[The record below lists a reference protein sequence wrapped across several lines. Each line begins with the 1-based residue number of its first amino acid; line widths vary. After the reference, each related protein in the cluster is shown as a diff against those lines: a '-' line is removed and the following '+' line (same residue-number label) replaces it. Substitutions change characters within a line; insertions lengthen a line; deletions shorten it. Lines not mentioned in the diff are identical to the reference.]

1 MPQLGLGLGLQRA
14 NRALFRGL
22 LDQYGGAAA
31 AYSLRALSSGWL
43 AGDVVE
49 VRPSHGAASQSFTA
63 SQITSGAMLDFVN
76 SGTADL
82 YGNRMYF
89 DGVDDSIDIPSVTL
103 SGDFTLKFSMPRLG
117 NTGMFFSDTGAAGGT
132 RLYMSTGSIR
142 WTGESN
148 TTDGIF
154 HGSTAD
160 ILVMELIR
168 VGSTISLYTNGI
180 LSGTATDSQTFII
193 NSIGEIRSDGGAIPA
208 YNGTIWDVE
217 VDGVTYTGGGVD
229 ASDWNGITPNGSPA
243 LFTGQN
249 YDGFVSTE
257 YDQSGATVRDGTQIT
272 TTEQIKIVDAGAV
285 VLDGNGNTST
295 LWDGID
301 DDLDVLAGFA
311 GLTAANVYAV
321 TDNAGVVTLSTLTAQ
336 DISLATNLSTI
347 LTSLT
352 YDKVTALVIYP
363 DATDQAG
370 IEAALSDLFE

>member
-1 MPQLGLGLGLQRA
+1 MLLPTITPTLRGTLNATMGAGVG
-14 NRALFRGL
+14 FRGL

-49 VRPSHGAASQSFTA
+49 VRRSSDSTSEGFTA
-63 SQITSGAMLDFVN
+63 SQVAGGQMLDWVN
-76 SGTADL
+76 
-82 YGNRMYF
+82 
-89 DGVDDSIDIPSVTL
+89 
-103 SGDFTLKFSMPRLG
+103 
-117 NTGMFFSDTGAAGGT
+117 
-132 RLYMSTGSIR
+132 
-142 WTGESN
+142 E
-148 TTDGIF
+148 
-154 HGSTAD
+154 
-160 ILVMELIR
+160 
-168 VGSTISLYTNGI
+168 
-180 LSGTATDSQTFII
+180 
-193 NSIGEIRSDGGAIPA
+193 EI
-208 YNGTIWDVE
+208 
-217 VDGVTYTGGGVD
+217 VTYTSNFATNDGWAGINGTLSSNESIGGESPVAKFMVDTSSGQRRMQKTFLTTGVEYRITGEVYIPASNDVLATIIVQDTGLGINVTLPAPTVDTWTAFSTEGTALGTTLSLRAVGGAD
-229 ASDWNGITPNGSPA
+229 AGGDDYFAVRNVQSTIILA
-243 LFTGQN
+243 
-249 YDGFVSTE
+249 DGFVSTE

-285 VLDGNGNTST
+285 VVDGNGNVST

-301 DDLDVLAGFA
+301 DDLDVVAGFA

-370 IEAALSDLFE
+370 IEAFINDLYGI